1 MKKIIDIPTGK
12 IIIDE
17 YSRGPLETLT
27 IGDYGKSKNIKAHFL
42 GFDKEINGVANGK
55 CMPLSEKWVM
65 TLSTQYGCQMSC
77 LFCDAHNIKFGGNAS
92 FWDLKRQLMNARNE
106 YPNVGYTDR
115 LNIHFARMGEPVH
128 NAENVFN
135 FSRWLADKRAFQN
148 ETGLRVETI
157 HPVFT
162 TMCPRTPNNNS
173 RTRQAIE
180 QWVHMK
186 NNAFNGQA
194 GLQLSINTTHNEA
207 RDKMFNNLSMGLADI
222 ANMCRSLPDP
232 LGRKYCLN
240 FAVTDTT
247 EINPYILQDH
257 FDKNKFMLK
266 ITPIHN
272 NNACRENG
280 FETKEGYSSYS
291 AYRDIER
298 SLVGNGWDVL
308 VFVPSMDE
316 ENGCVTCGNAIL
328 GGSELKLS

>member
-1 MKKIIDIPTGK
+1 MKKVIDIPTGK

-55 CMPLSEKWVM
+55 CMSLSEKWVM
-65 TLSTQYGCQMSC
+65 TLSTQYGCQMNC
-77 LFCDAHNIKFGGNAS
+77 TFCDAHNVKFGGNAS
-92 FWDLKRQLMNARNE
+92 FWDLKQQLMNARNE

-128 NAENVFN
+128 NADNVFN

-162 TMCPRTPNNNS
+162 TMCPRTSSDNKK
-173 RTRQAIE
+173 TKDAVL
-180 QWVHMK
+180 QWAHIK
-186 NNAFNGQA
+186 NNLFNGQA
-194 GLQLSINTTHNEA
+194 GLQLSINSTLDSA
-207 RDKMFNNLSMGLADI
+207 RDTMFNGLSMSLKEI
-222 ANMCRSLPDP
+222 AEMCDELPMP

-240 FAVTDTT
+240 FAVSDDTVMQA
-247 EINPYILQDH
+247 YILGELFHKD
-257 FDKNKFMLK
+257 KFMIK

-272 NNACRENG
+272 NNACRENNIR
-280 FETKEGYSSYS
+280 TSEGYASYRP
-291 AYRDIER
+291 YRALEQR
-298 SLVGNGWDVL
+298 LVDRGWDVL

-328 GGSELKLS
+328 GGSEIK